1 MNQHDVWHCFKYKA
15 KRGEDEYSNKQLWQ
29 NKDDLGNNKLVTIN

>member
-1 MNQHDVWHCFKYKA
+1 MMSGIVLNTKA